1 MNTLACQAC
10 IEAFK
15 AAGGEAAGWAI
26 FVMLIVVAFMMVT
39 VGFTM
44 ARLGK
49 RQKASMPSK
58 YRDPLND

>member
-1 MNTLACQAC
+1 M
-10 IEAFK
+10 EASK
-15 AAGGEAAGWAI
+15 AAGGEGAGCAI
-26 FVMLIVVAFMMVT
+26 CGMLIVVAFMMVT